1 MRADASEYFCNV
13 DILYLGSD
21 CPEYKPLCV
30 QAVYSSMSKQL
41 ADWLLTDGDHAPE
54 DIVQRQLM
62 STGLQTLPE
71 GSRMHHIQIAA
82 AALGEV
88 LA

>member
-1 MRADASEYFCNV
+1 
-13 DILYLGSD
+13 
-21 CPEYKPLCV
+21 
-30 QAVYSSMSKQL
+30 MSKQL
-41 ADWLLTDGDHAPE
+41 ADLLLTDGDHAPE